1 MYLKQKNMFL
11 LGLLRIVLESSI
23 TLLMLLLWLSDSGY
37 ILDPLNA
44 SFLIFKKE
52 FRGII
57 NDSTLICFGK
67 RCILVCLTYCVN
79 FDQNI

>member
-23 TLLMLLLWLSDSGY
+23 TLLMLLLWLSDSY

-79 FDQNI
+79 FDENI